1 MRERS
6 PGRSASQPDSG
17 PPATTAAAH
26 ALPAGF
32 GSASD
37 PSWVLFEHHPRA
49 LMLYDPESLQIL
61 AVNQAAI
68 GLHGYSREELLA
80 KTVGEIR
87 PPEDLPRFRKHLR
100 DTAEGGPAHS
110 GPWRHRRKDGT
121 DVLVEVSAS
130 EFLLDGRNVR
140 LAAIHDVTDR
150 EQALAALRESEARKT
165 AILSS
170 VQDAVVAADAEG
182 RITEFNPAAERMFG
196 YSRDEILGRHVED
209 TLIPV
214 YMRAQHRRAM
224 ANHAATGERRMIGRT
239 AEMTGLRADG
249 TEFPIEVSLD
259 AIQVGGDHGFTAHI
273 RDLTEKKAADAQ
285 FAAAKG
291 VAQALA
297 EETHFADAA
306 YAVLRAICEPLDWDL
321 GAIWILDEPAQVLR
335 LTDLWHAAS
344 VDAAPFEQESRRR
357 VFSRGLSLP
366 GTAWERG
373 EPVWIPEV
381 FAEHGCPRYEVATR
395 CGFRSA
401 VAFPI
406 RAGGETLAV
415 AEFFAREM
423 TPPDQNVLELFN
435 AMGSRIG
442 QFLKR
447 SRAEDRH
454 RSTTL
459 LLESVLH
466 HSPLGIALVDA
477 DLTVRFWSRSLETIF
492 GWTAKEMIGMPYTLV
507 VPKEHR
513 EQFRKHYTTVLAG
526 REFVGS
532 DSWRVRKD
540 GAPAHV
546 SISGG
551 PVFDPRGRIIGIVGV
566 YVDLTRPKPV
576 V

>member
-1 MRERS
+1 
-6 PGRSASQPDSG
+6 
-17 PPATTAAAH
+17 
-26 ALPAGF
+26 
-32 GSASD
+32 
-37 PSWVLFEHHPRA
+37 
-49 LMLYDPESLQIL
+49 MLYDPESLQIL
-61 AVNQAAI
+61 AVNRAAI
-68 GLHGYSREELLA
+68 ELHGYSREELLA

-100 DTAEGGPAHS
+100 TTAESGPAHS
-110 GPWRHRRKDGT
+110 APGGTAARTAPTCSSRSRRPSSFSTAATSAWRPSTTSPTG
-121 DVLVEVSAS
+121 A
-130 EFLLDGRNVR
+130 
-140 LAAIHDVTDR
+140 
-150 EQALAALRESEARKT
+150 ALAALRESEARKT

-196 YSRDEILGRHVED
+196 YSREEVLGRPVEE
-209 TLIPV
+209 TIVPV
-214 YMRAQHRRAM
+214 YLRAHHRRAM

-239 AEMTGLRADG
+239 AEMTAQRADG
-249 TEFPIEVSLD
+249 TEFPIEISLA
-259 AIQVGGDHGFTAHI
+259 AIQVDGRQGFTTYI

-285 FAAAKG
+285 YAAAKG

-297 EETHFADAA
+297 DETYFADVA
-306 YAVLRAICEPLDWDL
+306 YAVLRAICEPFEWDL
-321 GAIWILDEPAQVLR
+321 GAIWILDEAAQVLR
-335 LTDLWHAAS
+335 LTDLWHAAD

-366 GTAWERG
+366 GTVWERG

-381 FAEHGCPRYEVATR
+381 YAEHSCPRYEVATR
-395 CGFRSA
+395 CGLRSA

-423 TPPDQNVLELFN
+423 TAPDQNVLDLFG
-435 AMGSRIG
+435 AMGTRMG

-447 SRAEDRH
+447 NREEDRH

-466 HSPLGIALVDA
+466 HSPLGILLLDP
-477 DLTVRFWSRSLETIF
+477 DLTVKFWNRAMEAIF
-492 GWTAKEMIGMPYTLV
+492 GWTAHEMVGMPYTLV